1 MPAIV
6 TGNNNTEDLAD
17 SIPAK
22 PSCMAIAGIRF
33 DFNDGARVQ
42 VPESFGEV
50 RCRFF
55 DLDEG
60 QIVGQIK
67 VAPGAMVA
75 TNKKY
80 FVRHRIEIFSGDEAI
95 FTHDF
100 DATGKDVLIRIA
112 PGTIGDAIAWFPA
125 AIEFQKKHACNLYVT
140 MDERMVELFSGQ
152 YPDVHFISKEEAN
165 NKLFYATY
173 RIGIVWNDKDN
184 NCHPFDFRLAGLQ
197 EHAFNILQI
206 PFEDTKPKLNLS
218 AKRKIKKKYV
228 CISAQSTAYCKTW
241 NNPCGW
247 VETIDFLKAN
257 GYRVLCI
264 DRDRVYGKSNLF
276 TYMPIGAEDF
286 TGNLPLQER
295 INLLKDADFFIG
307 LPSGLSWLAWA
318 CNIPVVM
325 IGGFSLPYSEFNT
338 PYRVINYNACH
349 GCWNDCQCKFD
360 GFQYDFCP
368 RLRGTAREFECNR
381 LISSIKVINTIKQII
396 GKEGK

>member
-1 MPAIV
+1 MSA
-6 TGNNNTEDLAD
+6 
-17 SIPAK
+17 
-22 PSCMAIAGIRF
+22 
-33 DFNDGARVQ
+33 
-42 VPESFGEV
+42 
-50 RCRFF
+50 
-55 DLDEG
+55 
-60 QIVGQIK
+60 
-67 VAPGAMVA
+67 
-75 TNKKY
+75 
-80 FVRHRIEIFSGDEAI
+80 
-95 FTHDF
+95 
-100 DATGKDVLIRIA
+100 
-112 PGTIGDAIAWFPA
+112 
-125 AIEFQKKHACNLYVT
+125 
-140 MDERMVELFSGQ
+140 
-152 YPDVHFISKEEAN
+152 YPRS
-165 NKLFYATY
+165 
-173 RIGIVWNDKDN
+173 
-184 NCHPFDFRLAGLQ
+184 P
-197 EHAFNILQI
+197 
-206 PFEDTKPKLNLS
+206 
-218 AKRKIKKKYV
+218 
-228 CISAQSTAYCKTW
+228 TAYCKTW

-368 RLRGTAREFECNR
+368 RLRGTAREFECNPAYFKHKR
-381 LISSIKVINTIKQII
+381 LSIP
-396 GKEGK
+396 